1 MVIHFQQAFHGR
13 SGYTLSLT
21 NTADPRK
28 HQYFPKFD
36 WPRIINPKL
45 TFPITEEN
53 LAYTI
58 EQEGKAL
65 LHIQE
70 SILANPKEENLAYTI
85 EQEGKALLHI
95 QESILANPNKVACI
109 IIEPIQAEGGD
120 NHFRPS
126 FSRN

>member
-36 WPRIINPKL
+36 WPRVINPKL
-45 TFPITEEN
+45 TFPVTEEN
-53 LAYTI
+53 LAHTI

-70 SILANPKEENLAYTI
+70 A
-85 EQEGKALLHI
+85 
-95 QESILANPNKVACI
+95 ILANPNKVACI

-120 NHFRPS
+120 NHFRPE
-126 FSRN
+126 FFRN